1 MEILYNLLI
10 AVHVISF
17 VFMSVPL
24 FNLILVAERGKL
36 GPEINYPVD
45 IYMESILSGGSTR
58 CFVYQATVGISGI
71 LLLVFGSFGLEAL
84 WTEWIIS
91 LKTLLLF
98 TLIILLSRVH
108 FKIQPAVDAIF
119 EKLKPEDQISDD
131 DMTELKSLRGF
142 RKKLA
147 SFCLFLVLTIIILGL
162 QVSTTYSPIF
172 TGGLVL
178 LAALFSRRVY
188 SKGIPFGWV

>member
-1 MEILYNLLI
+1 MEILYDLLI

-162 QVSTTYSPIF
+162 QVSTTFSPIF

>member
-1 MEILYNLLI
+1 MEILYDLLI

-71 LLLVFGSFGLEAL
+71 LLLVFGSLGLDAL
-84 WTEWIIS
+84 WTGWIIS
-91 LKTLLLF
+91 IKTLLLF
-98 TLIILLSRVH
+98 SLIIFLSRVH

-162 QVSTTYSPIF
+162 QVSTTFSPIF

>member
-1 MEILYNLLI
+1 MEILYDLLI

-71 LLLVFGSFGLEAL
+71 LLLVFGSLGLEAL

-119 EKLKPEDQISDD
+119 EKLNPEVQISDD

-162 QVSTTYSPIF
+162 QVSTTFSPIF

>member
-162 QVSTTYSPIF
+162 QVYTTFSPIF
-172 TGGLVL
+172 TGSLVL

>member
-1 MEILYNLLI
+1 MEILYDLLI

-71 LLLVFGSFGLEAL
+71 LLLVFGSLGLEAL

>member
-1 MEILYNLLI
+1 MEILYDLLI

-71 LLLVFGSFGLEAL
+71 LLLVFGSLGLEAL

-162 QVSTTYSPIF
+162 QVSTTFSPIF

>member
-1 MEILYNLLI
+1 MEILYDLLI

-71 LLLVFGSFGLEAL
+71 LLLVFGSLGLESL

-162 QVSTTYSPIF
+162 QVSTTFSPIF

>member
-178 LAALFSRRVY
+178 LAALFSKRVY

>member
-1 MEILYNLLI
+1 MEILYDLLI

-58 CFVYQATVGISGI
+58 CFVYQATVGISGT

-162 QVSTTYSPIF
+162 QVSTTFSPIF